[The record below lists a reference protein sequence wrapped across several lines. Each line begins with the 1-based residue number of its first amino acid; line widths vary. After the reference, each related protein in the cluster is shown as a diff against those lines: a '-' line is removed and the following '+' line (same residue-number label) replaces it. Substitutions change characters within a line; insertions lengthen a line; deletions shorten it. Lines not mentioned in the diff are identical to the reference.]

1 MSHFT
6 VLVIG
11 DNIEEQLAP
20 YSEQICVEKYKKG
33 EVSQEDKDQMLDY
46 YKRNKGF
53 EGTFEDCYAQ
63 YGEDWDGGSLEQ
75 DENGV
80 WCEYSTYNP
89 KSQWDWYQ
97 VGGRWSGFFKL
108 KEGAEG
114 MTGEPGVFQNE
125 PKEGWV
131 DSAKKKDIDFES
143 MRNVGGEDAAADYDR
158 VYEVIKNTPVNESWD
173 AVRERFGMDEIED
186 ARKFYNSQERVV
198 AFQKAYNDPF
208 VRVERFNVSREEFI
222 RIARDNKVSTFAL
235 VKNGEWFEKGEMGWF
250 GISTNEQDQNTWNQF
265 INKMLDETGDDE
277 TITLVDAHI

>member
-53 EGTFEDCYAQ
+53 EGTFEECYAQ
-63 YGEDWDGGSLEQ
+63 YGEDWNGNYWEQ

-114 MTGEPGVFQNE
+114 MTGEQGIFKREVRD
-125 PKEGWV
+125 GYV

-143 MRNVGGEDAAADYDR
+143 MRNVAGEEAAAEYDR
-158 VYEVIKNTPVNESWD
+158 VFEIIKDTELNESWEQ
-173 AVRERFGMDEIED
+173 VRERFGTDKIDE
-186 ARKFYNSQERVV
+186 ARKFYGSQERVV
-198 AFQKAYNDPF
+198 AFQKAYNSPF
-208 VRVERFNVSREEFI
+208 VHVEQFNIPREEFI
-222 RIARDNKVSTFAL
+222 RIARDGKCSTYAV

-250 GISTNEQDQNTWNQF
+250 GISVNEQDQNTWNQF
-265 INKMLDETGDDE
+265 IVKTLEETGDDE
-277 TITLVDAHI
+277 LITLVDCHI